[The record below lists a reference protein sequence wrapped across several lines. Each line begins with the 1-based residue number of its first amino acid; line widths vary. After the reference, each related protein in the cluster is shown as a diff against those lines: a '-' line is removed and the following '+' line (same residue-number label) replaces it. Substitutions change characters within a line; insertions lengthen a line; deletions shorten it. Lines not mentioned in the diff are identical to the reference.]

1 MDTIEGRGSTTLAP
15 AAPRPGVLSR
25 LAVRARSLPLG
36 STAAVAGVLGTL
48 ITWLGSWNP
57 SFWGDEAATILSATR
72 PVSVLFAELQNIDAV
87 HGLYYLIMHFWIGA
101 FGPSELSVRLPSALA
116 VGALIAGTVVLGA
129 RLAGLRFG
137 LIAAAVC
144 LVLPRTTYLATEAR
158 SYAIGTAIAVW
169 ITVWFVGL
177 VRRREQRLRP
187 WLIYGVL
194 VGLAAYLFLYLGM
207 LLLVHG
213 AVLATSAAGRRQLG
227 RWVRAA
233 VLAAVVA
240 IPILVMGYLERSQ
253 IAFLAKRKYAQPLQ
267 VFVQQWFGSP
277 PHGGL
282 WVVPIA
288 CWALIVLGAAIVLW
302 RTARRAP
309 DAVLENR
316 RSDRDVLR
324 LGLAWLII
332 PTGLLLAIDAWV
344 APTYT
349 VRYLS
354 FCTPGVAL
362 LIALG
367 VVALA
372 RLIAPGLVRLVGR
385 VIGPARRIGRRPLT
399 AALVAAALLA
409 LAAIAAP
416 GYVFQRTAYAKDGG
430 SDWRQTADY
439 VQAEAVPGDAVVF
452 DETTKPSQRP
462 ELAYRLYPA
471 QFAGLTTPE
480 VLTPYYERAH
490 IWDRMAP
497 LAEIRPDLVLAGSVW
512 AIELPTGKDTPE
524 DVEDLTAHGY
534 RVVGAHLVHRLEVYQ
549 LQRENV

>member
-1 MDTIEGRGSTTLAP
+1 MEGRGRTNLAP
-15 AAPRPGVLSR
+15 AVPRTGALDR

-36 STAAVAGVLGTL
+36 PTAAVAGVLGAL

-72 PVSVLFAELQNIDAV
+72 PVGVLLAELRHVDAV

-144 LVLPRTTYLATEAR
+144 LALPRTTYLATEAR
-158 SYAIGTAIAVW
+158 SYALGTAIAVW
-169 ITVWFVGL
+169 ITVWFIGL
-177 VRRREQRLRP
+177 VRTREQRLRP

-213 AVLATSAAGRRQLG
+213 AVLASSATGRRQLG

-233 VLAAVVA
+233 ALAAVVA
-240 IPILVMGYLERSQ
+240 APILVMGYLERSQ

-282 WVVPIA
+282 WAVPIV
-288 CWALIVLGAAIVLW
+288 CWALIVLGAAVVLW
-302 RTARRAP
+302 RTAGRSP
-309 DAVLENR
+309 HAVLENR

-344 APTYT
+344 SPTYT

-367 VVALA
+367 IVALA
-372 RLIAPGLVRLVGR
+372 RLIAPGLARLSGPGRRVGL
-385 VIGPARRIGRRPLT
+385 RPLT

-416 GYVFQRTAYAKDGG
+416 GYVFERTAYAKDGG

-439 VQAEAVPGDAVVF
+439 VQAVALPGDAVVF

-462 ELAYRLYPA
+462 ELAYRLYPQ

-480 VLTPYYERAH
+480 VLTPYYQRAR
-490 IWDRMAP
+490 IWDLMAP
-497 LAEIRPDLVLAGSVW
+497 IAEIRSDLASAPSVW

-549 LQRENV
+549 LQKESV